1 MTTTMAPARDDA
13 TQAPEILPGSQ
24 VTQWRVIT
32 SEWIKLRSLRS
43 TLFSLLAAVVCTIG
57 LGVLI
62 SALRANDFN
71 RNGFHPGGGFDP
83 TLVSL
88 RGIYLAQLP
97 IGVLGVLM
105 ITGEYST
112 GMIRAT
118 LSAVP
123 RRLPVL
129 WAKAL
134 VFAVTVFVIGGISS
148 LLAFE
153 GGQAMLSS
161 AGIHVGLG
169 SPGAARAVLG
179 GALYLTV
186 VGLLGVGLGF
196 LERNT
201 AGAIATLFGLLLVL
215 PAIVA
220 ALPTSLYNA
229 VFRFLPMPAG
239 TQILTTVN
247 NTGGPGGSL
256 PPWAGIGVFALYAA
270 GAIAAGAVMLKRHDA

>member
-1 MTTTMAPARDDA
+1 MTITEIKPATRPDGA
-13 TQAPEILPGSQ
+13 GHEV
-24 VTQWRVIT
+24 VTQTRVIN

-43 TLFSLLAAVVCTIG
+43 TWFALLAAVVCTIG

-71 RNGFHPGGGFDP
+71 RNGRPPAFSGFDA

-88 RGIYLAQLP
+88 RGIMLAQLA
-97 IGVLGVLM
+97 IGVLGVLV

-129 WAKAL
+129 WAKAAVFGVVVL
-134 VFAVTVFVIGGISS
+134 VVMGLAS
-148 LLAFE
+148 LAAFE
-153 GGQAMLSS
+153 GGQAMLSG

-169 SPGAARAVLG
+169 TPGAARAVVG

-196 LERNT
+196 LIRNT
-201 AGAIATLFGLLLVL
+201 AGAIASLFGLLLVL
-215 PAIVA
+215 PAVVS
-220 ALPTSLYNA
+220 ALPKSLYDDIY
-229 VFRFLPMPAG
+229 RFLPMMAG
-239 TQILTTVN
+239 SQIMTTVRD
-247 NTGGPGGSL
+247 TSL
-256 PPWAGIGVFALYAA
+256 LTPWKGIGVFCLYAV
-270 GAIAAGAVMLKRHDA
+270 GAIAAGAVMLKHRDA

>member
-1 MTTTMAPARDDA
+1 MTTASMTPTPMTTA
-13 TQAPEILPGSQ
+13 TLTPKSEPGALR
-24 VTQWRVIT
+24 VTQRRVIA

-43 TLFSLLAAVVCTIG
+43 TIFSLLAAVALTIG
-57 LGVLI
+57 IGVLI

-71 RNGFHPGGGFDP
+71 QNGFIPGPGFDP

-88 RGIYLAQLP
+88 RGIYLAQLA
-97 IGVLGVLM
+97 IGVLGVLV

-134 VFAVTVFVIGGISS
+134 VFAAAVFVVMGIAS

-153 GGQAMLSS
+153 GGQAMLSN

-169 SPGAARAVLG
+169 TPGAARAVLG

-196 LERNT
+196 LMRNT

-215 PAIVA
+215 PAVA
-220 ALPTSLYNA
+220 SALPASLYNDIY
-229 VFRFLPMPAG
+229 RYLPMIAG
-239 TQILTTVN
+239 IQVLTTVQD
-247 NTGGPGGSL
+247 PSL
-256 PPWAGIGVFALYAA
+256 LTPWTGIGVFCLYAL
-270 GAIAAGAVMLKRHDA
+270 GAVVAGAVMLKRRDA

>member
-1 MTTTMAPARDDA
+1 MTTATLTPTTAPGRPTA
-13 TQAPEILPGSQ
+13 APEAMR
-24 VTQWRVIT
+24 VTQRRVIA

-43 TLFSLLAAVVCTIG
+43 TLFGLLAAVVCTVG
-57 LGVLI
+57 LGILI

-71 RNGFHPGGGFDP
+71 QHGFLPGPAFDP

-88 RGIYLAQLP
+88 RGIYLAQLA
-97 IGVLGVLM
+97 IGVLGVLV

-134 VFAVTVFVIGGISS
+134 VFAAAVFTVMGIAS

-153 GGQAMLSS
+153 GGQAMLSN

-196 LERNT
+196 LVRNT
-201 AGAIATLFGLLLVL
+201 AGAIAALFGLLLVL
-215 PAIVA
+215 PAVVS
-220 ALPTSLYNA
+220 ALPASLYNH
-229 VFRFLPMPAG
+229 VYKYLPMVAG
-239 TQILTTVN
+239 TQVLTTVRDR
-247 NTGGPGGSL
+247 SL
-256 PPWAGIGVFALYAA
+256 LTPWAGIGVFGLYAI
-270 GAIAAGAVMLKRHDA
+270 GAVAAGAVMLRRRDA

>member
-1 MTTTMAPARDDA
+1 MTATVTSTSIPTAAPAP
-13 TQAPEILPGSQ
+13 TQ
-24 VTQWRVIT
+24 VTQWRVID

-43 TLFSLLAAVVCTIG
+43 TLFSLLAAVVCTVG

-62 SALRANDFN
+62 SALRANDIN
-71 RNGFHPGGGFDP
+71 HNGFTPGPGFDP

-134 VFAVTVFVIGGISS
+134 VFAVAVFVVMGIAT

-153 GGQAMLSS
+153 GGQAMLSG
-161 AGIHVGLG
+161 AGVHVGLS

-196 LERNT
+196 LVRNT

-215 PAIVA
+215 PAVVN
-220 ALPTSLYNA
+220 ALPSSLYND
-229 VFRFLPMPAG
+229 VFKYLPMPAG
-239 TQILTTVN
+239 TQAMTTVRDS
-247 NTGGPGGSL
+247 SL
-256 PPWAGIGVFALYAA
+256 LTPWAGIGVFCLYAV
-270 GAIAAGAVMLKRHDA
+270 GAVAAGAVMLKRRDA

>member
-1 MTTTMAPARDDA
+1 MTTATLTPVAR
-13 TQAPEILPGSQ
+13 PSQ
-24 VTQWRVIT
+24 LRVTQRRVIA

-43 TLFSLLAAVVCTIG
+43 TVFSLLAAVGCTVG

-71 RNGFHPGGGFDP
+71 QHGGAPAFSGFDP

-88 RGIYLAQLP
+88 RGIYLAQLAV
-97 IGVLGVLM
+97 GVLGVLV

-134 VFAVTVFVIGGISS
+134 VFAAVVFVVMGIAS
-148 LLAFE
+148 LVAFE

-161 AGIHVGLG
+161 AGFHVGLG

-179 GALYLTV
+179 AALYLTV

-196 LERNT
+196 LVRNT

-215 PAIVA
+215 PAVVA
-220 ALPTSLYNA
+220 ALPASLYND
-229 VFRFLPMPAG
+229 VYKYLPMVAG
-239 TQILTTVN
+239 TQVLTTVRD
-247 NTGGPGGSL
+247 TSML
-256 PPWAGIGVFALYAA
+256 SPWTGIGVFCLYAA
-270 GAIAAGAVMLKRHDA
+270 GAVAAGAVMLRRRDA

>member
-1 MTTTMAPARDDA
+1 MTITEVKPATRAD
-13 TQAPEILPGSQ
+13 QAGPEV
-24 VTQWRVIT
+24 VTQTRVIN

-43 TLFSLLAAVVCTIG
+43 TWFALLAAVVCTIG

-71 RNGFHPGGGFDP
+71 QHGGPPPFGGFDA

-88 RGIYLAQLP
+88 RGIMLAQLA
-97 IGVLGVLM
+97 IGVLGVLVV
-105 ITGEYST
+105 TGEYST

-134 VFAVTVFVIGGISS
+134 VFGAVVLVVMGLAS
-148 LLAFE
+148 LAAFE
-153 GGQAMLSS
+153 GGQAMLSG

-169 SPGAARAVLG
+169 TPGAARAVVG

-196 LERNT
+196 LIRNT
-201 AGAIATLFGLLLVL
+201 AGAIASLFGLLLVL
-215 PAIVA
+215 PAVVS
-220 ALPTSLYNA
+220 ALPASLYNDTY
-229 VFRFLPMPAG
+229 RFLPMMAG
-239 TQILTTVN
+239 SQIMTTVRD
-247 NTGGPGGSL
+247 TSL
-256 PPWAGIGVFALYAA
+256 LTPWKGIGVFCLYAV
-270 GAIAAGAVMLKRHDA
+270 GAIAAGAVMLKRRDA

>member
-1 MTTTMAPARDDA
+1 MTATT
-13 TQAPEILPGSQ
+13 LPSLSASDELR
-24 VTQWRVIT
+24 VTQGRVIV

-43 TLFSLLAAVVCTIG
+43 TVFTLLAAVVCTVG
-57 LGVLI
+57 LGMLI
-62 SALRANDFN
+62 SAIRAHNIN
-71 RNGFHPGGGFDP
+71 SNGGIRGGFPPGGGIDA

-88 RGIYLAQLP
+88 RGIYLAMLP

-123 RRLPVL
+123 WRLPVL
-129 WAKAL
+129 WAKLA
-134 VFAVTVFVIGGISS
+134 VFALATFVVMGIAS

-161 AGIHVGLG
+161 AGVSVGLG

-179 GALYLTV
+179 GALFLVV

-196 LERNT
+196 LIRNT
-201 AGAIATLFGLLLVL
+201 AGAIAALFGLLLVL
-215 PAIVA
+215 PAIIN
-220 ALPTSLYNA
+220 ALPSWLYNDIYKY
-229 VFRFLPMPAG
+229 LPFSAG
-239 TQILTTVN
+239 TQVLTTVQDP
-247 NTGGPGGSL
+247 TLLG
-256 PPWAGIGVFALYAA
+256 PWAGIGVFSLYAV
-270 GAIAAGAVMLKRHDA
+270 GAIAAGAVMLKRRDA

>member
-1 MTTTMAPARDDA
+1 MSGPTST
-13 TQAPEILPGSQ
+13 
-24 VTQWRVIT
+24 VTQWRVVA

-43 TLFSLLAAVVCTIG
+43 TIISLLAAVVCTVG
-57 LGVLI
+57 LGVLL
-62 SALRANDFN
+62 SAIRAHNIN
-71 RNGFHPGGGFDP
+71 QNGGFGRGLDP

-88 RGIYLAQLP
+88 RGIYLATLP

-105 ITGEYST
+105 VTGEYST

-118 LSAVP
+118 LAAVP

-134 VFAVTVFVIGGISS
+134 VFAVVVFVVMGIAS

-153 GGQAMLSS
+153 GGQAMLAG

-169 SPGAARAVLG
+169 SPGSARAVLG
-179 GALYLTV
+179 GALFLMV

-196 LERNT
+196 LIRTT

-215 PAIVA
+215 PAVVA
-220 ALPTSLYNA
+220 ALPTSLYNDI
-229 VFRFLPMPAG
+229 FKYLPFSAG
-239 TQILTTVN
+239 TQVLTTVQDS
-247 NTGGPGGSL
+247 TL
-256 PPWAGIGVFALYAA
+256 LTPWVGIGVFSLYAVGTIA
-270 GAIAAGAVMLKRHDA
+270 GGAVVLKRRDA